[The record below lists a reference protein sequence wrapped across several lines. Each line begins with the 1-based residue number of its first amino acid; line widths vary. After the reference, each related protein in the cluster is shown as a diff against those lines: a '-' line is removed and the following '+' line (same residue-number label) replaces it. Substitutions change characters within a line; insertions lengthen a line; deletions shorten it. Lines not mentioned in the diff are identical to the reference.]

1 MTQEANDVAA
11 DDAIF
16 IEGIEVP
23 AALGVT
29 AEERALGRPVRIDL
43 EVGYPLTASGR
54 SDRVEDTIDYGE
66 HFKVV
71 ETVVSGREHH
81 LVEALAAR
89 IIAALFS
96 KFDVSWV
103 RVHVRKRNPL
113 DGVLD
118 YTGVRMLRH
127 REA

>member
-11 DDAIF
+11 DDAIL

-23 AALGVT
+23 AALGIT

-43 EVGYPLTASGR
+43 EVGYPLTASGQ

-66 HFKVV
+66 LFRVV
-71 ETVVSGREHH
+71 EDVVTGQEHH
-81 LVEALAAR
+81 LVEALGTR
-89 IIAALFS
+89 IIEALFS
-96 KFDVSWV
+96 RFEITWV
-103 RVHVRKRNPL
+103 KVHVRKPNPL

-118 YTGVRMLRH
+118 YTGIRMTRY
-127 REA
+127 RGT

>member
-1 MTQEANDVAA
+1 MTREANDAAA

-29 AEERALGRPVRIDL
+29 AEERALRRPVRIDL
-43 EVGYPLTASGR
+43 EVGYALTASGQ

-66 HFKVV
+66 LFRVV
-71 ETVVSGREHH
+71 EDAVTGQEHH
-81 LVEALAAR
+81 LVEALGTR
-89 IIAALFS
+89 IIEALFS
-96 KFDVSWV
+96 RFEITWV
-103 RVHVRKRNPL
+103 KVHVRKPNPL

-118 YTGVRMLRH
+118 YTGIRMMRY
-127 REA
+127 RGA